1 MCLGDVGLHQYGL
14 KIDLV
19 TRLLEYYKKNPSKV
33 PKPPLSSTDI
43 AKEVLNIVMFNVFK
57 TVDPTSMINPDK
69 LIVVDNGLGGNVSL
83 SSAGGVYSMNGK
95 QIPVLGTNHCLQ
107 ADTPATPV
115 DPKVAENEKI
125 VWGMWSLFHEWKTN
139 TCSGYQLL
147 PSGRHPCYS
156 SRSQSCRK

>member
-83 SSAGGVYSMNGK
+83 SSEGGVYSMNGK

-125 VWGMWSLFHEWKTN
+125 LIK
-139 TCSGYQLL
+139 
-147 PSGRHPCYS
+147 R
-156 SRSQSCRK
+156 